1 MGRIARVHVE
11 GWRASEVSSECRKS
25 RKCLGSVCGGTS
37 ASAGLEVAARGL
49 GAARLPCLLGAGT
62 LRRAGVRHGVGVE
75 RPVRHLTALCAIQ
88 PADEL
93 VGLVVD
99 LRKREV
105 PGESVRSLWRRRV
118 WARPARWRARRVA
131 SLEMGK
137 ARMQA
142 GDRAARAAALRSLG
156 GVTESTR

>member
-1 MGRIARVHVE
+1 MGRIARRGGLE
-11 GWRASEVSSECRKS
+11 GLGSAFRVQEVS
-25 RKCLGSVCGGTS
+25 TS

-99 LRKREV
+99 LRPRKV
-105 PGESVRSLWRRRV
+105 PGEGVRSLWRRRV

-156 GVTESTR
+156 GVTESTRYA